1 MKNYVNL
8 GLLALLAV
16 LINDTPT
23 YLKEMSNNMMFKV
36 VCIVCIVVASTMYDS
51 LSGILLGLMLIVLLH
66 QSNEGFTESNE
77 EDKTLEEES
86 APVSTQNI
94 IDNDRK
100 LKEQAELNK
109 VACSSE

>member
-36 VCIVCIVVASTMYDS
+36 VCIVCIVVASTMYD
-51 LSGILLGLMLIVLLH
+51 
-66 QSNEGFTESNE
+66 
-77 EDKTLEEES
+77 
-86 APVSTQNI
+86 
-94 IDNDRK
+94 
-100 LKEQAELNK
+100 
-109 VACSSE
+109 